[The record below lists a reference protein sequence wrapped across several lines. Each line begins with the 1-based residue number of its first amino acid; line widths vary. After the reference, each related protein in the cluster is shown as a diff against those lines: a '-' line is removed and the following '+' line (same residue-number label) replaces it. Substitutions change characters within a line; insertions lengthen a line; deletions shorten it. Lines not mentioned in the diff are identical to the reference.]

1 MVCTFPKP
9 TPTGAYTGKGRPMID
24 MLNTLPQ
31 NLDAEKKVLG
41 AMMLDIEALHE
52 ARNILK
58 TEDFYDLQHQTIFDV
73 LCRMADH
80 KTSIDLITLSDTLE
94 RDGSLKKI
102 GGGFY
107 LTELAQG
114 VVTSANIDHHANI
127 VKDHSKRRAA
137 IRLCHECMEQAQ
149 KGDPPLNE
157 FLPTY
162 ITKFNLIGNE
172 KAGGLL
178 PVQDSLNQ
186 VVDTIE
192 QKYERLKHG
201 SAVINGVSTGF
212 NKLDRYTGGFAPGWL
227 VILAGRPGQ
236 GKTSLGLQI
245 GRHVSKE
252 EHVLFYSLEMS
263 REQLI
268 ERMIANQMGMNMREF
283 SSNDDFIAFN
293 RIKHQFK
300 NSKFLIDDTTHSLER
315 LEASARRFS
324 YQNNIGLIIVDYL
337 QLLTVAKKMGRYESV
352 TECSRRLKL
361 LANEL
366 KCPIL
371 VLSQLSRSIENR
383 EDKIP
388 RLSDLRESGSIE
400 QDADLVMFIYQET
413 YDYQEHISQRIL
425 SYPKFR
431 FGPTG
436 KIDLT
441 FEKEFT
447 RFYET
452 EETSQDDDE
461 VPF

>member
-1 MVCTFPKP
+1 
-9 TPTGAYTGKGRPMID
+9 
-24 MLNTLPQ
+24 
-31 NLDAEKKVLG
+31 
-41 AMMLDIEALHE
+41 
-52 ARNILK
+52 
-58 TEDFYDLQHQTIFDV
+58 
-73 LCRMADH
+73 MADQ
-80 KTSIDLITLSDTLE
+80 KTSIDLITLSNALE
-94 RDGSLKKI
+94 RDGNLKAI

-114 VVTSANIDHHANI
+114 VATSANIEHHSQI
-127 VKDHSKRRAA
+127 VKDHSKRRKA

-149 KGDPPLNE
+149 KGDSPLTE

-162 ITKFNLIGNE
+162 ITKFNLIGNDE
-172 KAGGLL
+172 AGGLL

-186 VVDTIE
+186 VIDTIE

-201 SAVINGVSTGF
+201 SSVINGVSTGF
-212 NKLDRYTGGFAPGWL
+212 NRLDRYTGGFAPGWL

-245 GRHVSKE
+245 GRHVSKD

-268 ERMIANQMGMNMREF
+268 ERMIANQMGINMRRVP
-283 SSNDDFIAFN
+283 SNN
-293 RIKHQFK
+293 GY
-300 NSKFLIDDTTHSLER
+300 SKFSTIKNHFKHTKLLIDDTIHSLER

-352 TECSRRLKL
+352 TKCSRRLKL

-366 KCPIL
+366 KCPVLI
-371 VLSQLSRSIENR
+371 LSQLSRSIENR

-413 YDYQEHISQRIL
+413 YDYQDHISQRIL

-452 EETSQDDDE
+452 DETCQDDDE